1 MKLHNVS
8 SKNLIS
14 DGIESRGRVSSAL
27 GFESSCKCQYPELN
41 KFHRNYERLKIHGH
55 AISKQAWLET

>member
-1 MKLHNVS
+1 MKLHNAS

-27 GFESSCKCQYPELN
+27 GFESSCKCQYPDHN
-41 KFHRNYERLKIHGH
+41 NFFRNHVFIKIHKH
-55 AISKQAWLET
+55 AISEQTWLET